1 MTLPVGGFCPPLP
14 IATRCVGG
22 KNSSRVHPE
31 AEGRLKPGYTALP
44 EEVVAE
50 QEEIGRCA
58 YSPGVSAPP
67 SKISNHS
74 WWTLAITAAAGFMV
88 SLEITVISLAFTD
101 IQESFEGTSRATLS
115 WIFTA
120 YNIGIAALLLL
131 AGWAADRYGRKRLFL
146 IGLFVFLLGSLSSGL
161 SVDASTLIASRVLQ
175 SVGGAMQFPA
185 ALALLLP
192 AFPPERRGM
201 AVGIWGA
208 SGALAAALGPSI
220 GAALINAFGWRS
232 VFLVNIPV
240 GIVAIVLGAFILVE
254 SRADD
259 LPDRVDPVSVP
270 MASIGVGL
278 LVLAIAQTE
287 TWGFF
292 SVPTGMCVL
301 GAAVLLWGFVRRSRQ
316 HPAPLFDLDLLKI
329 RSFSVSLVGT
339 TFFCAAFFGWFVVL
353 PAFML
358 DWWQWSVVKV
368 GLALFPGPGLAVLL
382 SPIMGRVADKRGNGL
397 VLVIGGIA
405 GAIGMVVHLIFTGSE
420 PDFVLGILIPG
431 LFVGVAAGCSFA
443 ILVAATMRDVPPQ
456 RFGMGGA
463 GRTTVFQL
471 AIALGIAIGA
481 AVVGDP
487 STIGDAL
494 TAYRIN
500 WAIALAFFV
509 GQALVFAFAYPTA
522 THVPAMSAPKS
533 GQ

>member
-1 MTLPVGGFCPPLP
+1 M
-14 IATRCVGG
+14 
-22 KNSSRVHPE
+22 
-31 AEGRLKPGYTALP
+31 
-44 EEVVAE
+44 
-50 QEEIGRCA
+50 
-58 YSPGVSAPP
+58 
-67 SKISNHS
+67 
-74 WWTLAITAAAGFMV
+74 ITAAAGFMV

-101 IQESFEGTSRATLS
+101 IQESFEGTSRSTLS
-115 WIFTA
+115 WVFTA

-146 IGLFVFLLGSLSSGL
+146 TGMLVFVVGSLCSGL
-161 SVDASTLIASRVLQ
+161 SVDAPTLIASRVLQ
-175 SVGGAMQFPA
+175 SIGGAMQFPA

-240 GIVAIVLGAFILVE
+240 GLVAIALGALILVE
-254 SRADD
+254 ARADD
-259 LPDRVDPVSVP
+259 LPDRVDAVSVP
-270 MASIGVGL
+270 MASVGVGL

-287 TWGFF
+287 TWGVL
-292 SVPTGMCVL
+292 SVPTSLCVL
-301 GAAVLLWGFVRRSRQ
+301 GAVILLWGFVHRSSR
-316 HPAPLFDLDLLKI
+316 HPAPLFDLGLLKI
-329 RSFSVSLVGT
+329 RSFSVALIGT
-339 TFFCAAFFGWFVVL
+339 TCFCAAFFGWFVVL

-368 GLALFPGPGLAVLL
+368 GLALFPGPALAALL
-382 SPIMGRVADKRGNGL
+382 SPFMGRVADKRGNGP
-397 VLVIGGIA
+397 VLVFGGVA
-405 GAIGMVVHLIFTGSE
+405 GAIGMVLHLVFTGSE
-420 PDFVLGILIPG
+420 PDFVLGILLPG
-431 LFVGVAAGCSFA
+431 LFVGIAGGSSFA
-443 ILVAATMRDVPPQ
+443 ILVAAAMRNVPPQ

-481 AVVGDP
+481 AVIGDP

-500 WAIALAFFV
+500 WAIALAFFA
-509 GQALVFAFAYPTA
+509 GQALLFAFAYPA
-522 THVPAMSAPKS
+522 ADAPA
-533 GQ
+533 

>member
-1 MTLPVGGFCPPLP
+1 
-14 IATRCVGG
+14 
-22 KNSSRVHPE
+22 
-31 AEGRLKPGYTALP
+31 
-44 EEVVAE
+44 
-50 QEEIGRCA
+50 
-58 YSPGVSAPP
+58 
-67 SKISNHS
+67 
-74 WWTLAITAAAGFMV
+74 MV

-101 IQESFEGTSRATLS
+101 IQESFEGTSRATLT
-115 WIFTA
+115 WIFTS

-146 IGLFVFLLGSLSSGL
+146 TGMFVFVVGSLCSGL
-161 SVDASTLIASRVLQ
+161 SVDAPTLIAARVLQ

-240 GIVAIVLGAFILVE
+240 GILAIVLGALILVE

-259 LPDRVDPVSVP
+259 LPDRVDLVSVP
-270 MASIGVGL
+270 MASVGVGL

-287 TWGFF
+287 SWGVF
-292 SVPTGMCVL
+292 SVPTGLCVL
-301 GAAVLLWGFVRRSRQ
+301 GAVVLLWGFVRRSKQ
-316 HPAPLFDLDLLKI
+316 HPAPLFDLNLLKI
-329 RSFSVSLVGT
+329 RSFSVSLIGT

-368 GLALFPGPGLAVLL
+368 GLALFPGPGLAALL
-382 SPIMGRVADKRGNGL
+382 SPFMGRVADKRGNGP
-397 VLVIGGIA
+397 VLVVGGVA
-405 GAIGMVVHLIFTGSE
+405 GAIGMTLHLVLTGRE
-420 PDFVLGILIPG
+420 PDFVLGILLSG

-471 AIALGIAIGA
+471 AIALGIAVGA
-481 AVVGDP
+481 AVIGDP
-487 STIGDAL
+487 GNIGEAL
-494 TAYRIN
+494 AAYRIN
-500 WAIALAFFV
+500 WAIALVFFI
-509 GQALVFAFAYPTA
+509 GQALLFAFAYPKA
-522 THVPAMSAPKS
+522 EALV
-533 GQ
+533 